1 MIEIVKKICCDQ
13 LHCSCVLIVPPGP
26 ACAACFHLGRA
37 WLVQLKRAEPVV
49 CGAECMGDN
58 SHGSLQLTGSTI
70 LLIILIWLHNVMV
83 IRTSQHHHL
92 LTKWCTHGP
101 AFHSIFRPGD
111 EDDQQF

>member
-1 MIEIVKKICCDQ
+1 MTMIVKKICCDQ
-13 LHCSCVLIVPPGP
+13 LHCVLIVHRLARLVLHVSTWAGPGL
-26 ACAACFHLGRA
+26 CSSKELSR
-37 WLVQLKRAEPVV
+37 W

-58 SHGSLQLTGSTI
+58 SHSSLQLTGSTI

-101 AFHSIFRPGD
+101 AFHSILRPGD